1 MDVRGGANL
10 VAENFMD
17 IRLVRIFL
25 LIVYFIINILVSAAL
40 ILLVVLAPTRYL
52 FFLHFI
58 AKNKHNFLGLNSEVG
73 KVILK
78 GDLDIA

>member
-1 MDVRGGANL
+1 
-10 VAENFMD
+10 MD

-52 FFLHFI
+52 FYLHFI
-58 AKNKHNFLGLNSEVG
+58 AKKTQFLKSEFRG
-73 KVILK
+73 WHSYFEK
-78 GDLDIA
+78 